1 MKNKLLRQA
10 RFNSILLAISFATTT
25 ISSAMTGSLLAIIGF
40 LATIATV
47 GDVITFNEAVKASE
61 SEQPKE
67 N

>member
-10 RFNSILLAISFATTT
+10 RFNTILLAISFG
-25 ISSAMTGSLLAIIGF
+25 ISSVTSAAGGSLVCIIGF
-40 LATIATV
+40 LATVFTI
-47 GDVITFNEAVKASE
+47 GDVITLNEAIKASE